1 MSETH
6 GGYFHGPIQA
16 SLLWGQSNMQDV
28 RKRLE
33 K

>member
-6 GGYFHGPIQA
+6 GGYFHGPIHT
-16 SLLWGQSNMQDV
+16 SLPWGQSNMQDV